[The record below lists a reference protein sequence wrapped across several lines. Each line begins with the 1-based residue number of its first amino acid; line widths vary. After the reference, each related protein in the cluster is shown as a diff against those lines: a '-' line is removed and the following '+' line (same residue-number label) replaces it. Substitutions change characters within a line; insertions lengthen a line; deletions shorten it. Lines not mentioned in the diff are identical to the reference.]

1 MKKLISISSLLI
13 LIDQLIK
20 IIVSNNILL
29 NDSIIVIKDFFNI
42 TYVRNIGAAFSILS
56 GNRLFLILTALI
68 ALYLIYRFLIKDNK
82 LNIEHL
88 ITYSLLIAGIIGN
101 LIDRIFQGYVIDY
114 LDFKIFGY
122 NFPIFNLADICIVIG
137 CLLLI
142 ILTLKEEYYDNK
154 NN

>member
-29 NDSIIVIKDFFNI
+29 NDSIVVIKDFFNI

-101 LIDRIFQGYVIDY
+101 LIDRIFHGYVIDY